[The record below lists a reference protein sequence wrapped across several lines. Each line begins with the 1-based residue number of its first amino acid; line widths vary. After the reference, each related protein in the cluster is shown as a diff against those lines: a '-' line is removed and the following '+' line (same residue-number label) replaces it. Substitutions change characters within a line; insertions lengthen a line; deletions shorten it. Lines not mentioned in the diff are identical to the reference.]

1 MRIVGVIGGS
11 SVSKEIY
18 NIAYNTGRLI
28 GQRKYVLLTGG
39 LSGVMEAASRGA
51 KEEGGLVVGIL
62 PGSSRDT
69 ANRWVDI
76 PIVTGM
82 SHARNVII
90 ALTADI
96 LIAIDGKVGT
106 QSEIAFGNIYNKK
119 IIGIKCDISL
129 PFEEVKTPEEAIAL
143 VDQYF
148 VKNNHKDT
156 ESTK

>member
-18 NIAYNTGRLI
+18 DTAHKMGKLI
-28 GQRKYVLLTGG
+28 GERKYVLLTGG

-69 ANRWVDI
+69 SNRWVDI

-96 LIAIDGKVGT
+96 LIAIDGRVGT

-129 PFEEVKTPEEAIAL
+129 PFEEVKTPEEAIDL

-148 VKNNHKDT
+148 VKK
-156 ESTK
+156 